1 MAITKERKQALI
13 ELYGGK
19 MARAQV
25 MIWSR
30 YRGIPAGQLTTLR
43 RQLKAH
49 KAEAVVVKNTLLHHT
64 LQNAQQP
71 VDKEMM
77 SGPCLVTFIYGE
89 IPPATKAVVD
99 FSRVNGDLFQ
109 IVGGVVGGK
118 LATGEQVRSLV
129 SLPSREQML
138 AQLLGGLQAPIS
150 GLVGTLSA
158 ALRGIMTVLSERG
171 KQLEGAG

>member
-1 MAITKERKQALI
+1 LPISKERKQELI
-13 ELYGGK
+13 DQYGAR

-30 YRGIPAGQLTTLR
+30 YRSLRSSQMTTLR
-43 RQLKAH
+43 RQLQAN
-49 KAEAVVVKNTLLHHT
+49 KAEAVVVKNTLMQHA
-64 LQNAQQP
+64 LQGAHQP

-77 SGPCLVTFIYGE
+77 SGPCIVTFVYGE
-89 IPPATKAVVD
+89 IPAAAKAVVD

-118 LATGEQVRSLV
+118 LANGEQVRSLV
-129 SLPSREQML
+129 SLPSREQVL